1 MFSTLFSLPKVTI
14 VVNTD
19 PGRDVDDEVAVGWL
33 LKQVITKCKKYNIHL
48 IIVVKTGQAGIDR
61 LLQIGV
67 KPYTGLDLKT
77 TEINTINI
85 KSGAT
90 HTIEFLDGTKDLSN
104 DRKQLSLDVQPDY
117 ILSIAQ
123 GLNDVVTPENLKN
136 LKGVFHQG
144 LLSGHAFNDT
154 DSMKILTYIQEE
166 LKHVDIILT
175 TPKESFENLFGTKV
189 FESFQIPNELQQYII
204 FDTINLL
211 LKRMAPTLPIGV
223 IRHAEGLV
231 NIRYAET
238 INKLGINASIVK
250 QIRSKY
256 RGSIHDISL
265 ETRKLIHTVCVK
277 YVDSINQAGV
287 AQGEQNIIKHREETI
302 EYVYDLTYAL
312 VEMGLP
318 ALNEDNTR
326 LLYSTDGDI
335 VKMYP
340 EVFNT
345 IKEIGLFTPAYD
357 LIAAQKLVVVL
368 QKLGIFDL

>member
-1 MFSTLFSLPKVTI
+1 MFSSMFTLPTVTI

-33 LKQVITKCKKYNIHL
+33 LKQVITKCKKYNVHL

-85 KSGAT
+85 ESGAT

-104 DRKQLSLDVQPDY
+104 DRKQLSLDVQPNY
-117 ILSIAQ
+117 LLSIAQ
-123 GLNDVVTPENLKN
+123 GLNDVVTPENLEN

-154 DSMKILTYIQEE
+154 NSKEILTYIQEE

-175 TPKESFENLFGTKV
+175 TPNESFENLFGTKV
-189 FESFQIPNELQQYII
+189 FESFQIPEKLQQYII
-204 FDTINLL
+204 FDAINML

-238 INKLGINASIVK
+238 INKPGTNARIVK
-250 QIRSKY
+250 QIRSNY
-256 RGSIHDISL
+256 SGSNHDISL
-265 ETRKLIHTVCVK
+265 EMRKLIHTICVK
-277 YVDSINQAGV
+277 YVDSIIQAGV
-287 AQGEQNIIKHREETI
+287 AQGEQDIIKHREETI

-335 VKMYP
+335 VEKYP
-340 EVFNT
+340 DVFEI
-345 IKEIGLFTPAYD
+345 IKKIGFFTPAYD
-357 LIAAQKLVVVL
+357 LVAAQKLVVVL
-368 QKLGIFDL
+368 QDHGIFDL

>member
-33 LKQVITKCKKYNIHL
+33 LKQVITKCKNYNVHL
-48 IIVVKTGQAGIDR
+48 IIVVKTGQVGIDR

-85 KSGAT
+85 ESGAT

-104 DRKQLSLDVQPDY
+104 DRKQLSLHVQPDY
-117 ILSIAQ
+117 LLSIAQ
-123 GLNDVVTPENLKN
+123 GLNDVVTPENLEN

-154 DSMKILTYIQEE
+154 NSKEILTYIQE

-175 TPKESFENLFGTKV
+175 TPNESFENLFGTKV
-189 FESFQIPNELQQYII
+189 FESFQIPEKLQQYII
-204 FDTINLL
+204 FDAINML

-231 NIRYAET
+231 NIRYAER
-238 INKLGINASIVK
+238 INKPGTNARIVE
-250 QIRSKY
+250 QIRSNY
-256 RGSIHDISL
+256 SGPIHDISL
-265 ETRKLIHTVCVK
+265 EMRKLIHIICVE
-277 YVDSINQAGV
+277 YIDSIIQAGV
-287 AQGEQNIIKHREETI
+287 AQGEQDIIKHREETI

-335 VKMYP
+335 VEKYP
-340 EVFNT
+340 DVFEI
-345 IKEIGLFTPAYD
+345 IKKIGFFTPAYD
-357 LIAAQKLVVVL
+357 LVAAQKLVIVL
-368 QKLGIFDL
+368 QELGIFDL

>member
-33 LKQVITKCKKYNIHL
+33 LKQVITKCKNYNVHL
-48 IIVVKTGQAGIDR
+48 IIVVKTGQVGIDR

-85 KSGAT
+85 ESGAT

-104 DRKQLSLDVQPDY
+104 DRKQLSLDVQPNY
-117 ILSIAQ
+117 LLSIAQ
-123 GLNDVVTPENLKN
+123 GLNDVVTPENLEN

-154 DSMKILTYIQEE
+154 NSKEILTYIQE

-175 TPKESFENLFGTKV
+175 TPNESFENLFGTKV
-189 FESFQIPNELQQYII
+189 FESFQIPEKLQQYII
-204 FDTINLL
+204 FDAINML

-231 NIRYAET
+231 NIRYAER
-238 INKLGINASIVK
+238 INKPGTNARIVE
-250 QIRSKY
+250 QIRSNY
-256 RGSIHDISL
+256 SGPIHDISL
-265 ETRKLIHTVCVK
+265 EMRKLIHIICVE
-277 YVDSINQAGV
+277 YIDSIIQAGV
-287 AQGEQNIIKHREETI
+287 AQGEQDIIKHREETI

-335 VKMYP
+335 VEKYP
-340 EVFNT
+340 DVFEI
-345 IKEIGLFTPAYD
+345 IKKIGFFTPAYD
-357 LIAAQKLVVVL
+357 LVAAQKLVIVL
-368 QKLGIFDL
+368 QELGIFDL